1 MRISLIAFGTRGD
14 VQPIIALGMGLCAA
28 GHNAQVVAGKDFGD
42 WVRAHGLEFAPLS
55 FSIKDMMQSEG
66 GVAWVEARSQPEELR
81 QMKALFAKVGL
92 QGCHDIENA
101 IQGRDL
107 VIGGLT
113 SDFAAASACE
123 KFGIRYMGAAL
134 QPMYPTRA
142 PWATVLPF
150 WNFGESPLNTLAGKV
165 AGRFLF
171 GVFADV
177 MRAYRAELKLPQW
190 SYGAY
195 YTRLSR
201 TPGLCGFSRHVVPPP
216 ADYPSSLKVTGYWFL
231 DDEPGWQP
239 PPDLTAFLERGKP
252 PVYIG
257 FGSMTSG
264 DARAKSNAVMSAIL
278 QSGQRAVVLRGW
290 AGLAD
295 GAQTGKDVY
304 FLQSAPHAWLFPRMA
319 GVVHHGGAGTTAA
332 AFRAGAPQFVIPH
345 FADQPFWARRA
356 HELGVSVKPVDKFK
370 LNAASLADGITALV
384 NTPSLRENAARLGN
398 LIRAEDGVGAAV
410 AEIEKF
416 CQRS

>member
-1 MRISLIAFGTRGD
+1 
-14 VQPIIALGMGLCAA
+14 
-28 GHNAQVVAGKDFGD
+28 
-42 WVRAHGLEFAPLS
+42 
-55 FSIKDMMQSEG
+55 
-66 GVAWVEARSQPEELR
+66 
-81 QMKALFAKVGL
+81 
-92 QGCHDIENA
+92 
-101 IQGRDL
+101 
-107 VIGGLT
+107 
-113 SDFAAASACE
+113 
-123 KFGIRYMGAAL
+123 
-134 QPMYPTRA
+134 
-142 PWATVLPF
+142 
-150 WNFGESPLNTLAGKV
+150 
-165 AGRFLF
+165 
-171 GVFADV
+171 
-177 MRAYRAELKLPQW
+177 
-190 SYGAY
+190 
-195 YTRLSR
+195 
-201 TPGLCGFSRHVVPPP
+201 VPPP